1 MSKSD
6 EYRPKLS
13 ILLTDEQRQKL
24 NRLLPWGSG
33 TLLFSAIVDE
43 LIEVL
48 EEYGHAAIGL
58 IVSKRACML
67 DLIKLREKERESGF
81 KQPKTKGSR
90 RPSEKRTNGVDTE
103 DQSK

>member
-13 ILLTDEQRQKL
+13 VLLTDEQRQKL
-24 NRLLPWGSG
+24 NKLLPWGSG

-43 LIEVL
+43 LIEIL

-58 IVSKRACML
+58 IVSKKVRIL
-67 DLIKLREKERESGF
+67 DFIKLKESERENGS
-81 KQPKTKGSR
+81 KQSKTKGSSG
-90 RPSEKRTNGVDTE
+90 PSKKGVNRALPE
-103 DQSK
+103 DKGE

>member
-6 EYRPKLS
+6 DYRPKLS
-13 ILLTDEQRQKL
+13 VLLTDEQRQKL
-24 NRLLPWGSG
+24 NKLLPWGSG

-58 IVSKRACML
+58 IVSKKVRIL
-67 DLIKLREKERESGF
+67 DFIKIKEKERDSGLEQL
-81 KQPKTKGSR
+81 KAKKSNGPT
-90 RPSEKRTNGVDTE
+90 EKRTNGVHTE
-103 DQSK
+103 NKRK

>member
-13 ILLTDEQRQKL
+13 VLLTDEQRHKL
-24 NRLLPWGSG
+24 NKLLPWGSG
-33 TLLFSAIVDE
+33 TILFSAIVDE

-58 IVSKRACML
+58 IVSKKVRML
-67 DLIKLREKERESGF
+67 DFIRLKEKEREDGL
-81 KQPKTKGSR
+81 KQPKTKGPR
-90 RPSEKRTNGVDTE
+90 RSSEKRTNGIDTE
-103 DQSK
+103 DQGK

>member
-13 ILLTDEQRQKL
+13 VLLTDEQRQKL
-24 NRLLPWGSG
+24 NKLLPWGSG

-58 IVSKRACML
+58 IVSKKVRIL
-67 DLIKLREKERESGF
+67 DFIKIKEKERDSGLE
-81 KQPKTKGSR
+81 QPKAKNSNGPT
-90 RPSEKRTNGVDTE
+90 EKRTNGVHTE
-103 DQSK
+103 NKRK